1 MAEILPQV
9 RLHNTLTRRVE
20 PLEPLE
26 PGRVGIYT
34 CGSTVYKYAHI
45 GNLRTYLFGDLL
57 HRTLEYLGYEVR
69 YVKNITDVGHMRDD
83 QLDSLTGPDKIELA
97 AETEGKSPMEIADF
111 YTAAWLEDEALLNIL
126 PADLMPKA
134 TEHIDEMIALTERL
148 LANGLAYE
156 VDGTIYFDVSEFP
169 GYGRLSG
176 QKVEETHAGHRVEV
190 ESDKRDPA
198 DFALWKHAGHHR
210 LMKWPSPWGDGFPG
224 WHIECSAMSLK
235 HLGERFDVHTGGI
248 DLKFP
253 HHEDEIA
260 QSEGALGHPVVTV
273 WMHGEFLTT
282 GDAKMAKSAGN
293 IIRVA
298 DLPEIGHEPL
308 DFRYLALTAH
318 YRSKLDF
325 TAEAMHAA
333 SSGLARLR
341 RAASG
346 LDAPADLSRGPMA
359 SYRARFADAIAD
371 DLATPRAL
379 ATAHEVASASDL
391 TDAQRRALLLD
402 FDRVLGLDLGVA
414 VSEEAPL
421 PDAAAD
427 LLERRAAARAIHD
440 FASSDALRD
449 ELAAIGVEVRD
460 TPDGQQ
466 AKISG
471 RG

>member
-1 MAEILPQV
+1 MAELPTI
-9 RLHNTLTRRVE
+9 RLHNSLTRRTE

-26 PGRVGIYT
+26 PGRVTVYT

-83 QLDSLTGPDKIELA
+83 QLDAIDGEDKVETA
-97 AETEGKSPMEIADF
+97 AEAESKSPAEIAEF
-111 YTAAWLEDEALLNIL
+111 YTRAWLEDEALINIL
-126 PADLMPKA
+126 PADVMPKA
-134 TEHIDEMIALTERL
+134 TDHIAEMIDLTRRL
-148 LANGLAYE
+148 AENGLAYE

-169 GYGRLSG
+169 GYGQLSG
-176 QKVEETHAGHRVEV
+176 QKVEETLAGHRVEV

-198 DFALWKHAGHHR
+198 DFALWKRAGERR

-260 QSEGALGHPVVTV
+260 QSEGALGHRVVSV
-273 WMHGEFLTT
+273 WMHGEFLTM
-282 GDAKMAKSAGN
+282 DEAKMAKSAGN

-298 DLPEIGHEPL
+298 ELPEKGYEPL
-308 DFRYLALTAH
+308 AFRYLALTAH

-325 TAEAMHAA
+325 TDDALHAA

-341 RAASG
+341 RAAAGPDEPVDLAAEPMSG
-346 LDAPADLSRGPMA
+346 
-359 SYRARFADAIAD
+359 YRNRFADAVAD

-379 ATAHEVASASDL
+379 AIAQEVAGDAEL

-402 FDRVLGLDLGVA
+402 FDRVLGLSLDLPAELDV
-414 VSEEAPL
+414 PL
-421 PDAAAD
+421 PEGAAD
-427 LLERRAAARAIHD
+427 LLKRRAAARVARD
-440 FASSDALRD
+440 YAASDALRR
-449 ELAAIGVEVRD
+449 ELAAMGVDVRD
-460 TPDGQQ
+460 TPDGQVTTVR
-466 AKISG
+466 